1 VTLDIIRIC
10 AYNTHMNTEL
20 THDELHRILNYNKQ
34 TGVFTWLVDSGAR
47 KCAGLQAGSL
57 STMNRVYISI
67 KRKKYLAHRL
77 AWFYVHGVWPSAQ
90 IDHKDGDPTNNRLSN
105 LREATNAQNQQN
117 LRNPKGL
124 NPYVG
129 VHYVPRGSKWAA
141 RINGKHIGYA
151 KTAERA
157 HALYL
162 KAKAELHTHAPL

>member
-1 VTLDIIRIC
+1 
-10 AYNTHMNTEL
+10 MNSEL
-20 THDELHRILNYNKQ
+20 THDEVRRILHYNRR

-47 KCAGLQAGSL
+47 KVAGKVAG
-57 STMNRVYISI
+57 TPGVNRPCIYISI

-77 AWFYVHGVWPSAQ
+77 AWFYVHGVWPAAQ
-90 IDHKDGDPTNNRLSN
+90 VDHKDGDPANNRLSN

-129 VHYVPRGSKWAA
+129 VHFNKEHGVYTA

-151 KTAERA
+151 KTAELARD
-157 HALYL
+157 LYL
-162 KAKAELHTHAPL
+162 KAKAELHTHAPR

>member
-1 VTLDIIRIC
+1 MTS
-10 AYNTHMNTEL
+10 EL
-20 THDELHRILNYNKQ
+20 TRNELHRVLHYSKR

-47 KCAGLQAGSL
+47 KVAGLEAGTL
-57 STMNRVYISI
+57 GARNVVYISI

-77 AWFYVHGVWPSAQ
+77 AWFYVHGVWPAAQ
-90 IDHKDGDPTNNRLSN
+90 IDHIDGDPTNNRFSN

-129 VHYVPRGSKWAA
+129 VHYAREHKRWAA

-151 KTAERA
+151 ATAEDARVV
-157 HALYL
+157 YL
-162 KAKAELHTHAPL
+162 KAKSKLHTHAPK

>member
-1 VTLDIIRIC
+1 
-10 AYNTHMNTEL
+10 MNSEL
-20 THDELHRILNYNKQ
+20 TQDELRRILHYSKR

-47 KCAGLQAGSL
+47 KCAGLEAGTL

-77 AWFYVHGVWPSAQ
+77 AWFYVYGVWPAAHV
-90 IDHKDGDPTNNRLSN
+90 DHKDGDPTNNRLSN
-105 LREATNAQNQQN
+105 LREATAAQNQQN

-129 VHYVPRGSKWAA
+129 VHFNKEHGVYTA

-151 KTAERA
+151 KTAELAREM
-157 HALYL
+157 YL
-162 KAKAELHTHAPL
+162 KVKAELHTHAPE